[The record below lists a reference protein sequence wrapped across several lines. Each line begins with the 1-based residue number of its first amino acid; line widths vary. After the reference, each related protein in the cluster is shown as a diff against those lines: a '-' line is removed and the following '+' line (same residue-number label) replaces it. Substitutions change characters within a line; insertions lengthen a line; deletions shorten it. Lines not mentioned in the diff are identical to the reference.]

1 MRRAP
6 VQECNVVACVTGLAA
21 SFPVKESWDS
31 GGSHGKDSE
40 MWRDIIRGEQ
50 PRATNSVE
58 IGFEVA
64 REAMVSE
71 QIRRRGIKD
80 EAVLRAMRAVPRHE
94 FVSAEL
100 RNRAYYDAPLPIG
113 QEQTI
118 SQPYIVALMTESLEL
133 RGSERVL
140 EVGTGCGYQA
150 AVLSCVAREVHSVE
164 VLPELASSAGQRLHQ
179 LGYANVTV
187 HCGDGSKGLKEFAP
201 YDAVL
206 VAAAAPNLPEPL
218 LAQLSEG
225 GRMVVPVSEG
235 DNEALFYV
243 RRNGNEFVVERRAA
257 CRFVPL
263 VGDHGWRDS

>member
-1 MRRAP
+1 
-6 VQECNVVACVTGLAA
+6 
-21 SFPVKESWDS
+21 
-31 GGSHGKDSE
+31 
-40 MWRDIIRGEQ
+40 MWRDILKGGDR
-50 PRATNSVE
+50 RAANSVE
-58 IGFEVA
+58 IGFGVA
-64 REAMVSE
+64 RDAMVSE

-80 EAVLRAMRAVPRHE
+80 EAVLRAMRAIPRHE
-94 FVSAEL
+94 FVRAEL

-118 SQPYIVALMTESLEL
+118 SQPYIVALMIESLEL

-164 VLPELASSAGQRLHQ
+164 VLSALANSAGQRLHQ

-201 YDAVL
+201 YDAIV
-206 VAAAAPNLPEPL
+206 VAATAPNLPEPL
-218 LAQLSEG
+218 LAQLSQG
-225 GRMVVPVSEG
+225 GRMIVPVGEG
-235 DNEALFYV
+235 NKEALFYV
-243 RRNGNEFVVERRAA
+243 RRNKNEFAIERRAA

-263 VGDHGWRDS
+263 VGDHGWRDL